1 MYSIAARSGWGKNP
15 ECYQLTFGTTFGSP
29 PGVPGGGMTGVR
41 PPPTGGT
48 EMPGSTPA
56 GGHITP
62 FDSESCSLKLRLPVV
77 SGDRGVV
84 LPASAEHSFRA
95 GGETDGGAAGRSD
108 CARAVGMA
116 SIKVAITRP
125 ARFSN
130 RMTSLRHCPLN
141 NVECNA
147 IVP

>member
-1 MYSIAARSGWGKNP
+1 
-15 ECYQLTFGTTFGSP
+15 
-29 PGVPGGGMTGVR
+29 
-41 PPPTGGT
+41 
-48 EMPGSTPA
+48 MPGSTPA

-84 LPASAEHSFRA
+84 LPTSGEHSLRA

-116 SIKVAITRP
+116 SIKIAATPP
-125 ARFSN
+125 ASLSN
-130 RMTSLRHCPLN
+130 RMTFPRHCPLDRQR
-141 NVECNA
+141 
-147 IVP
+147 

>member
-1 MYSIAARSGWGKNP
+1 LA
-15 ECYQLTFGTTFGSP
+15 FGTTFGSP

-84 LPASAEHSFRA
+84 LPISGEHSF
-95 GGETDGGAAGRSD
+95 
-108 CARAVGMA
+108 
-116 SIKVAITRP
+116 
-125 ARFSN
+125 
-130 RMTSLRHCPLN
+130 
-141 NVECNA
+141 
-147 IVP
+147 

>member
-1 MYSIAARSGWGKNP
+1 M
-15 ECYQLTFGTTFGSP
+15 YQLAFGTTLGSP
-29 PGVPGGGMTGVR
+29 PGVPGGGMTGIR

-77 SGDRGVV
+77 SDDRGVV
-84 LPASAEHSFRA
+84 LPASGEHSLRA
-95 GGETDGGAAGRSD
+95 GGETNGGAAGRSD
-108 CARAVGMA
+108 CARAVDIA
-116 SIKVAITRP
+116 SIKIA
-125 ARFSN
+125 ASLLASFSIG
-130 RMTSLRHCPLN
+130 MIFLRHCPLD
-141 NVECNA
+141 NVERNA